1 MSVLSEIFG
10 DCPQAKI
17 VEAFAENHD
26 DKLYIA
32 DIVRMTGVS
41 KATVY
46 KHLNKLVAEGI
57 VEEKGRAGN
66 IRFYQLNPSSP
77 KAKIILMLERFI
89 VSEKLDKLVEEGSGE
104 EGGQNLNAAAEGDEK
119 PEHPVSGESEG
130 SREEA
135 PAFKEEPEYIDSYGI
150 EAASTANGETYLIG
164 NFESFEDAKDF
175 LESELNHF
183 ETVNARIIRHTER
196 TSLISPFS

>member
-104 EGGQNLNAAAEGDEK
+104 EGGKNLNAAAYGDEN
-119 PEHPVSGESEG
+119 PEHLVPGESGG
-130 SREEA
+130 SREETA
-135 PAFKEEPEYIDSYGI
+135 AFKEEPEYIDSYGI

-175 LESELNHF
+175 LEWELNHF
-183 ETVNARIIRHTER
+183 ETTNARIIRHTER